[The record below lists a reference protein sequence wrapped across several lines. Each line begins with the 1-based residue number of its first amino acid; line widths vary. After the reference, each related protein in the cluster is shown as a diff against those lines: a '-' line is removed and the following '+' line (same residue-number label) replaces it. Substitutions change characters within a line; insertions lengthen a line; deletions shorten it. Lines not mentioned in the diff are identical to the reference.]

1 LWDENSSSLT
11 WEQKLA
17 KKYYEKLFREY
28 CICDLSRYKENKV
41 SVKEQERKQKRKKN
55 ISVGC
60 RNNCYTQTLKS

>member
-41 SVKEQERKQKRKKN
+41 SVKKQERKQKRKKT
-55 ISVGC
+55 IKLDVAIIV
-60 RNNCYTQTLKS
+60 TLKL

>member
-41 SVKEQERKQKRKKN
+41 SVKKQERKQKRKKTFQLDVA
-55 ISVGC
+55 IIV
-60 RNNCYTQTLKS
+60 TLKL

>member
-1 LWDENSSSLT
+1 MLNRHCKPFFQFLWDENISNLT

-41 SVKEQERKQKRKKN
+41 SKN
-55 ISVGC
+55 FVELF
-60 RNNCYTQTLKS
+60 TLQF

>member
-41 SVKEQERKQKRKKN
+41 SVKEQERKQKRKKTFQLDVA
-55 ISVGC
+55 IIV
-60 RNNCYTQTLKS
+60 TLKL